1 MLTDAGVDLL
11 QRLVKADRWWRTK
24 KEKGEYESMDYRG
37 IEISPLIT
45 GVYMSTAQAL
55 VKAGLA
61 EIMSPDGRRNYIFL
75 GKYEPYDKE
84 W

>member
-1 MLTDAGVDLL
+1 MLTTAQIELL
-11 QRLVKADRWWRTK
+11 QRLIRSDRWWRTK
-24 KEKGEYESMDYRG
+24 KEKGEYEPMDYRG
-37 IEISPLIT
+37 IEISPTIT

-61 EIMSPDGRRNYIFL
+61 EIRSLNGRDNWIFL

-84 W
+84 